1 MITLVIGLLFIVIA
15 FIAVNRYIT
24 ESMVR
29 LILNIVLVIITIWVI
44 LHIFGMGIGR
54 FDLK

>member
-29 LILNIVLVIITIWVI
+29 LILNIVLIVITIIVI
-44 LHIFGMGIGR
+44 LNIFGMGIGR
-54 FDLK
+54 FNLK